1 MSASAIHEFKLSVHA
16 RYQMQERN
24 ILELWIEEALTEPEK
39 LLPFADP
46 HGNTHY
52 LKRIQNFG
60 DRWLRVV
67 VNPHLIPKRIVTIF
81 FDRRVK

>member
-1 MSASAIHEFKLSVHA
+1 
-16 RYQMQERN
+16 MQERN
-24 ILELWIEEALTEPEK
+24 ILELRIEEALTEPEK

-46 HGNTHY
+46 GNTHY